1 MAQPLS
7 LYCSLPSAGEEN
19 LQAMSACEE
28 LATLSDPNWTTDD
41 PTMLGEEK
49 FEILQPYTPTDTHF
63 CFVVLPSP

>member
-1 MAQPLS
+1 MAQPLSPLS

-19 LQAMSACEE
+19 LQAMRAFEE

-49 FEILQPYTPTDTHF
+49 L
-63 CFVVLPSP
+63 